1 MKRGL
6 SYKLVHLPGHT
17 FNHAVHFQVHKHI
30 IQLAARDLAGP
41 ANIIVMLFCF
51 ILENGYYALFFVA
64 KGYKHGPLLHCRDVF
79 GRLLLPSHNIQ
90 YISSIGNKMGGMC
103 FNKLVAAGGVGVVN
117 SAGYGKHIAVIAAGY
132 LCGN

>member
-1 MKRGL
+1 MKGSL
-6 SYKLVHLPGHT
+6 SYKLVPLAGHA

-30 IQLAARDLAGP
+30 IQLATRYLAGP

-51 ILENGYYALFFVA
+51 ILKNGYHAFFFVA
-64 KGYKHGPLLHCRDVF
+64 KGYKHGALLHGRYVF
-79 GRLLLPSHNIQ
+79 GCLLLPSHNIQ
-90 YISSIGNKMGGMC
+90 YISSIGDQMRSMC